1 MPKLNTN
8 VQLSPTEATL
18 QDDPTVAED
27 ELEAGKTWKALNILC
42 EIY

>member
-42 EIY
+42 GIY